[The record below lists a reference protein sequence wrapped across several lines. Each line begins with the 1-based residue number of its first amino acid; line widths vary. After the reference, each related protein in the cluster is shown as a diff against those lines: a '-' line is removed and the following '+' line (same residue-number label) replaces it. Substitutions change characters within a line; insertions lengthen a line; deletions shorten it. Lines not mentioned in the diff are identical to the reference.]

1 MLGEGTRGWRSR
13 SGFSRVGI
21 YLLLPVSSAELLIS
35 QKRREERREKERER
49 KGERNGIREREGAD

>member
-21 YLLLPVSSAELLIS
+21 YLLLPVMSSAELLIS

-49 KGERNGIREREGAD
+49 KGERNGIRERVG

>member
-1 MLGEGTRGWRSR
+1 
-13 SGFSRVGI
+13 
-21 YLLLPVSSAELLIS
+21 VSSAELLIS